1 MAEALRRQF
10 GKNNAATQALL
21 LFFSLLSS
29 AFRTDQCLTSDLEM
43 LDTPSVSP
51 GIDKGVR
58 SMIEFVFGIANPH
71 MPLLFFI
78 IKHRQLVHTVI
89 CLPDDQHDYQP
100 GDVAEIRP
108 VGIFVVPAEIL
119 DDLLK
124 LNEKVKRPFVYG

>member
-1 MAEALRRQF
+1 
-10 GKNNAATQALL
+10 
-21 LFFSLLSS
+21 
-29 AFRTDQCLTSDLEM
+29 
-43 LDTPSVSP
+43 
-51 GIDKGVR
+51 
-58 SMIEFVFGIANPH
+58 MIEFVFGIANPH